1 MMEII
6 KKIGSCL
13 VTGLRFIQGHFKA
26 TVLVLFVLWLILP
39 SGDDGITP
47 HNLQKITLTGPILDA
62 TPIVEQID
70 EAGKNKNV
78 KGVLF
83 SIDSPGGAVAP
94 SVEIAYAIKRLS
106 EKKPTVVYAAGIM
119 ASGGYY
125 SAIWGNE
132 IIANPG
138 SMIGSI
144 GVIIQGADIS
154 ELMEKVGVK
163 TQIAHAGT
171 YKQVGTID
179 RQWSNLERT
188 ELEKVINGTY
198 SMFVT
203 DVARARE
210 LDPNKSSEYADA
222 HIFTAAQA
230 QKVGLVDSIGVE
242 YDAKKRVEALSKVTD
257 PIWNKEDPMDKFFKQ
272 FAAEGASLA
281 HIYFPPVSLQ

>member
-1 MMEII
+1 MMDII
-6 KKIGSCL
+6 KTIGSCL
-13 VTGLRFIQGHFKA
+13 ARGLKFIQEHFKA
-26 TVLVLFVLWLILP
+26 TVLVLIVLWLILP
-39 SGDDGITP
+39 SGEDGITP
-47 HNLQKITLTGPILDA
+47 HNLQKIALTGPILDA
-62 TPIVEQID
+62 TSIVTQID
-70 EAGKNKNV
+70 EARENKEV

-106 EKKPTVVYAAGIM
+106 EAKPTVVYAAGIM

-144 GVIIQGADIS
+144 GVIMEGADIS
-154 ELMEKVGVK
+154 GLMEKVGVK
-163 TQIAHAGT
+163 TQVVHAGT
-171 YKQVGTID
+171 YKQVGTFD
-179 RQWSNLERT
+179 REWSDVERA
-188 ELEKVINGTY
+188 ELDKVIGGTY
-198 SMFVT
+198 AMFVA
-203 DVARARE
+203 DVSRARK
-210 LDPNKSSEYADA
+210 LDVNRSSEYADA

-242 YDAKKRVEALSKVTD
+242 YDAKKRVETLSKVKE
-257 PIWNKEDPMDKFFKQ
+257 PVWNKEDPMDKFLKQ

-281 HIYFPPVSLQ
+281 HMYFPPVTLK

>member
-6 KKIGSCL
+6 RKIGTCL
-13 VTGLRFIQGHFKA
+13 ASGLKFIQEHFKA
-26 TVLVLFVLWLILP
+26 TLLVLFVIWLLLP
-39 SGDDGITP
+39 SGDEGMTS
-47 HNLQKITLTGPILDA
+47 HNLQKISLTGPILDA

-70 EAGKNKNV
+70 KAGENPDI

-94 SVEIAYAIKRLS
+94 SVEIAYAIKRLTES
-106 EKKPTVVYAAGIM
+106 KPVVVYAAGIM

-144 GVIIQGADIS
+144 GVIMQGADIS

-163 TQIAHAGT
+163 TQVVHAGT
-171 YKQVGTID
+171 YKQVGTFD
-179 RQWSNLERT
+179 RKWSDIERA
-188 ELEKVINGTY
+188 ELDKVIGGTY
-198 SMFVT
+198 AMFVS
-203 DVARARE
+203 DVARARKINPS
-210 LDPNKSSEYADA
+210 LSSEFADA

-230 QKVGLVDSIGVE
+230 KKVGLVDSIGVE
-242 YDAKKRVEALSKVTD
+242 YDAKKRVETLAKVSE
-257 PIWNKEDPMDKFFKQ
+257 PIWNKEDPMDRFFKR

-281 HIYFPPVSLQ
+281 HMYFPPVSLQ

>member
-1 MMEII
+1 MMEIV
-6 KKIGSCL
+6 KKIGSCMAA
-13 VTGLRFIQGHFKA
+13 GLRFIQGHFKA

-39 SGDDGITP
+39 SGDEGITP
-47 HNLQKITLTGPILDA
+47 HNLQKIALTGPILDA
-62 TPIVEQID
+62 TPIIEQID
-70 EAGKNKNV
+70 EAGENDDV

-144 GVIIQGADIS
+144 GVIIEGADVS
-154 ELMEKVGVK
+154 GLMEKVGVK
-163 TQIAHAGT
+163 TQVVHAGE
-171 YKQVGTID
+171 YKQVGTME
-179 RQWSNLERT
+179 RQWSNIERA

-198 SMFVT
+198 DLFVG
-203 DVARARE
+203 DVARARH
-210 LDPNKSSEYADA
+210 LDLNLSTEYADA

-230 QKVGLVDSIGVE
+230 KKVGLVDSIGVE
-242 YDAKKRVEALSKVTD
+242 YDAKKRVEVLSKVTD
-257 PIWNKEDPMDKFFKQ
+257 PVWNKEDPMDKFFKR

-281 HIYFPPVSLQ
+281 HMYFPSVTLK

>member
-6 KKIGSCL
+6 KKIGSCM
-13 VTGLRFIQGHFKA
+13 VTGLKFIQEHFKA
-26 TVLVLFVLWLILP
+26 TVLVLFVLWLFLP
-39 SGDDGITP
+39 SGDEGITP

-62 TPIVEQID
+62 TSIVEQLD
-70 EAGKNKNV
+70 EAREKKDI

-106 EKKPTVVYAAGIM
+106 ETKPTVVYAAGIM

-144 GVIIQGADIS
+144 GVIMQGADIS

-163 TQIAHAGT
+163 TQTVHAGT
-171 YKQVGTID
+171 YKQVGTFD
-179 RQWSNLERT
+179 RKWSEVERA
-188 ELEKVINGTY
+188 ELDKVIGGTY
-198 SMFVT
+198 AMFVT
-203 DVARARE
+203 DVARARK
-210 LDPNKSSEYADA
+210 LDPNLSSNYADA

-242 YDAKKRVEALSKVTD
+242 FDAKKRVETLSKVAE
-257 PIWNKEDPMDKFFKQ
+257 PIWNKEDPMDKFFKR

-281 HIYFPPVSLQ
+281 HMYFPPVSLQ

>member
-1 MMEII
+1 MMEIV
-6 KKIGSCL
+6 KKIGSCM
-13 VTGLRFIQGHFKA
+13 VTGLKFIQGHFKA
-26 TVLVLFVLWLILP
+26 TVLVLVVLWLILP
-39 SGDDGITP
+39 SGEDGITP

-62 TPIVEQID
+62 TSIVTQID
-70 EAGKNKNV
+70 EARENENV
-78 KGVLF
+78 KGVMF

-144 GVIIQGADIS
+144 GVIMQGADVS

-163 TQIAHAGT
+163 TQTVHAGT
-171 YKQVGTID
+171 YKQVGTFD
-179 RQWSNLERT
+179 REWSDVERA
-188 ELEKVINGTY
+188 ELDKVIGGTY
-198 SMFVT
+198 AMFVG
-203 DVARARE
+203 DVSRARK
-210 LDPNKSSEYADA
+210 LDLNRSSEYADA

-242 YDAKKRVEALSKVTD
+242 FDAKKRVVALSKVAD
-257 PIWNKEDPMDKFFKQ
+257 PIWNKEDPMDKFFKR

-281 HIYFPPVSLQ
+281 HIYFPPVTLK

>member
-1 MMEII
+1 MEFV
-6 KKIGSCL
+6 KKIGSCMA
-13 VTGLRFIQGHFKA
+13 TGLRFIQGHFKA

-39 SGDDGITP
+39 SSDEGITP
-47 HNLQKITLTGPILDA
+47 HNLQKIALTGPILDA

-70 EAGKNKNV
+70 EASENDDV

-144 GVIIQGADIS
+144 GVIIEGADVS
-154 ELMEKVGVK
+154 GLMEKVGVK
-163 TQIAHAGT
+163 TQVVHAGE
-171 YKQVGTID
+171 YKQVGTME
-179 RQWSNLERT
+179 RQWSNIERA

-198 SMFVT
+198 DLFVG
-203 DVARARE
+203 DVARARH
-210 LDPNKSSEYADA
+210 LDLNQSTEYANA

-230 QKVGLVDSIGVE
+230 KKVGLVDSIGVE
-242 YDAKKRVEALSKVTD
+242 YDAKKRVEVLSKVTD
-257 PIWNKEDPMDKFFKQ
+257 PVWNKEDPMDKFFKR

-281 HIYFPPVSLQ
+281 HMYFPPVTLK

>member
-1 MMEII
+1 MMEIV
-6 KKIGSCL
+6 KKIGSCMA
-13 VTGLRFIQGHFKA
+13 TGLRFIQGHFKA

-39 SGDDGITP
+39 SGDEGITP
-47 HNLQKITLTGPILDA
+47 HNLQKIALTGPILDA
-62 TPIVEQID
+62 TPIIEQID
-70 EAGKNKNV
+70 EASENDDV

-144 GVIIQGADIS
+144 GVIIEGADVS
-154 ELMEKVGVK
+154 GLMEKVGVK
-163 TQIAHAGT
+163 TQVVHAGE
-171 YKQVGTID
+171 YKQVGTME
-179 RQWSNLERT
+179 RQWSNIERA

-198 SMFVT
+198 DLFVG
-203 DVARARE
+203 DVARARH
-210 LDPNKSSEYADA
+210 LDLNLSTEYANA

-230 QKVGLVDSIGVE
+230 KKVGLVDSIGVE
-242 YDAKKRVEALSKVTD
+242 YDAKKRVEVLSKVTD
-257 PIWNKEDPMDKFFKQ
+257 PVWNKEDPMDKFFKR

-281 HIYFPPVSLQ
+281 HMYFPSVTLK